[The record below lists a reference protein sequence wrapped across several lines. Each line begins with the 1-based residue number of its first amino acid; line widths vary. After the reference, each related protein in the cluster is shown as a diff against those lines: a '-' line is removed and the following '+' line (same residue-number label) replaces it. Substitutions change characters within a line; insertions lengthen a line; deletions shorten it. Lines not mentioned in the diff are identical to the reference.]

1 LSFLTT
7 LFWYFLQILSVD
19 LESKKWVEENR
30 ICDAPG
36 SWFCR
41 GQYPPALEAVLKE
54 KKDFKQL
61 EDFNAKGGDDQ
72 DYQKKYFEN
81 LQRKPGDAVPEP
93 DKRPKLAKLKPDE
106 IDLINEDW
114 TNTEVTSLMYELI
127 AGDKYGQLVTAL
139 KENPRIAHVRS
150 EDGRGPMFWAHEH
163 GRTDMIKV
171 LKALGVSETRTDA
184 NGRTPLDK

>member
-1 LSFLTT
+1 MPLTKHP
-7 LFWYFLQILSVD
+7 QIQAVD

-41 GQYPPALEAVLKE
+41 GQYPPALTKVLKE

-61 EDFNAKGGDDQ
+61 EDFNAKGGNDE
-72 DYQKKYFEN
+72 DYQKEYFEN
-81 LQRKPGDAVPEP
+81 LKRKPGEVPDP
-93 DKRPKLAKLKPDE
+93 KTKPKLTKLPPDE

-114 TNTEVTSLMYELI
+114 SNNEITTLLYEVI
-127 AGDKYGQLVTAL
+127 AGDRNAQFLSIL
-139 KENPRIAHVRS
+139 QENPKSAHIRS

-163 GRTDMIKV
+163 GRTNMIKV

-184 NGRTPLDK
+184 KGKTPLDK